1 MPEDLADL
9 VDVRRFGPGERM
21 VFEPYTKE
29 MYDSTQQ
36 WMDAHNLLDLED
48 KTSKY
53 QEVVL
58 T

>member
-1 MPEDLADL
+1 
-9 VDVRRFGPGERM
+9 

>member
-1 MPEDLADL
+1 
-9 VDVRRFGPGERM
+9 M
-21 VFEPYTKE
+21 VFELYTKE
-29 MYDSTQQ
+29 MYDSMQQ
-36 WMDAHNLLDLED
+36 WMEGHDLLDLEY